1 VERQKLESWWRR
13 RKTAQ
18 ELAFRAK
25 IVFAVRGRIDQIM
38 ASHPRF
44 HLHFTPTS
52 SYWLNLVELWFGELT
67 NRKLRRSTHRSV
79 TELETDADTWIQAW
93 NNDPKRVTKTADE
106 VLDSL
111 ANCCKQLNA
120 LTNNSVH

>member
-1 VERQKLESWWRR
+1 MWSVRSWS
-13 RKTAQ
+13 
-18 ELAFRAK
+18 
-25 IVFAVRGRIDQIM
+25 RGGGGGKRHRSWLS
-38 ASHPRF
+38 APR
-44 HLHFTPTS
+44 LCLLCADGSTS